1 MNLLTST
8 LVERNLAGV
17 INMKI
22 LLLTLKKFIDNIRST
37 IKSFER

>member
-1 MNLLTST
+1 
-8 LVERNLAGV
+8 
-17 INMKI
+17 MKK

>member
-17 INMKI
+17 INMKK

>member
-8 LVERNLAGV
+8 LVVKNQAGV
-17 INMKI
+17 TNMKK